1 MGAASRIPEKALKSR
16 YSLRFDGA
24 AVGAS
29 GGASR
34 ASERC
39 LLRCIHARSSAD
51 CKRGIGVVDPDG
63 DKGAGVPLGSVAA
76 TVGGSLRKA
85 SAP

>member
-1 MGAASRIPEKALKSR
+1 MASQRR
-16 YSLRFDGA
+16 
-24 AVGAS
+24 
-29 GGASR
+29 
-34 ASERC
+34 
-39 LLRCIHARSSAD
+39 LLRWSMSRSRD
-51 CKRGIGVVDPDG
+51 DVQRGIGVVDPDG